1 MKKIGLFLVVAG
13 FILQMLVLTT
23 PAARAQD
30 WPSRP
35 IRLVVGYPP
44 GGATDTVARLLA
56 DGLAQRLGQQVIVEN
71 KPGAGSMVASQA
83 VARAAPDGYTF
94 LVASNPFTTNVFVFD
109 KPLYDPVADF
119 EPVQLTI
126 RSTYV
131 LVAHPSLG
139 VATVPALTAK
149 SKQEAGKLD
158 YASPGAASPQ
168 QLAMER
174 LKRATGMQAQPVPYN
189 GSGPMLADLLA
200 GRVPVTID
208 SVANMVPHIQRGA
221 LKALAVSTRK
231 RSDRLPD
238 TPTMIEAGVTD
249 FEATSWIGV
258 FAPAKTPAMIVERM
272 SSEIGAIARQGK
284 GRDRMVELGMEP
296 QDGGP
301 DVMREAV
308 RRDLEI
314 FGPIIKELGIREQ
327 LN

>member
-1 MKKIGLFLVVAG
+1 MKKFASFLIAAVMAA
-13 FILQMLVLTT
+13 FILGPGVE
-23 PAARAQD
+23 AQD
-30 WPSRP
+30 WPNRP

-56 DGLAQRLGQQVIVEN
+56 AGLAERLGQQVIVEN
-71 KPGAGSMVASQA
+71 KPGAGSMIASQS
-83 VARAAPDGYTF
+83 VARAPPDGYTF

-131 LVAHPSLG
+131 MVAHPSLG
-139 VATVPALTAK
+139 VATLPELIAK
-149 SKQEAGKLD
+149 AKLEAGKLD

-174 LKRATGMQAQPVPYN
+174 LKRATGMAAQAVPYN

-200 GRVPVTID
+200 GRVPITID

-231 RSDRLPD
+231 RSDRLPE
-238 TPTMIEAGVTD
+238 TPTMIEAGVAD

-258 FAPAKTPAMIVERM
+258 FAPARTPTAIVERV
-272 SSEIGAIARQGK
+272 SREIAAVARQGK
-284 GRDRMVELGMEP
+284 ERDRMVELGMDP

-301 DVMREAV
+301 EVLKEAV
-308 RRDLEI
+308 RRDLQV